1 MPTASHPRT
10 VTQHHRGSDVTFV
23 DINAAGALL
32 INFLDALDADQPS
45 QRLAFMNYARQRAEQ
60 QLVAWGI
67 AR

>member
-10 VTQHHRGSDVTFV
+10 VTQHHCGSDVTFV

-32 INFLDALDADQPS
+32 INFLDALDADQSS
-45 QRLAFMNYARQRAEQ
+45 QRAAFMDYARRRAEQ